1 MKRLLAGLIICVSL
15 TGVGCAGRVPKPV
28 HYDHV
33 GFLDHLNRMP
43 STNRRHML
51 ASVGVSSDLDDEKVA
66 RREDQ
71 VGSLAPS
78 KVRGWVRSWQWP
90 LKQVEVT
97 SPFGRRPRDF
107 HEGIDLRAKSGTAVY
122 AASAGKISYADSK
135 IRGYGR
141 MVVVKHEHGLS
152 TIYAHNSRILV
163 RKGQTVKQGQ
173 QIAMSGNTGDSTAPH
188 VHFEI
193 RNGVAAVDP
202 KAVLPNA
209 REELYT
215 RNRSAA
221 RALATR
227 E

>member
-1 MKRLLAGLIICVSL
+1 MNKQ
-15 TGVGCAGRVPKPV
+15 
-28 HYDHV
+28 
-33 GFLDHLNRMP
+33 P
-43 STNRRHML
+43 STNSRQSL
-51 ASVGVSSDLDDEKVA
+51 ANRSYSARESIKESEIESDQEA
-66 RREDQ
+66 RRDDQ
-71 VGSLAPS
+71 VGSIAPS
-78 KVRGWVRSWQWP
+78 KVRGWVMSWQWP

-107 HEGIDLRAKSGTAVY
+107 HEGIDLRARTGTPVYSASSGRVLY
-122 AASAGKISYADSK
+122 AGTK

-141 MVVVKHEHGLS
+141 MVVVKHDHGLS

-163 RKGQTVKQGQ
+163 KKGQTVKQGE
-173 QIAMSGNTGDSTAPH
+173 QIALSGNTGDSTAPH

-202 KAVLPNA
+202 KAVLPNGA
-209 REELYT
+209 EQLYS